1 MCGDSQLASQPLFV
15 LEDNFMCMSLS
26 AGKLLHVLGLR
37 RVQFCECLVLMSA
50 FVPCSWLSF
59 RLTAAGAAQAI
70 SIHAV
75 VTKWFSSTR
84 LETRTKESSTCASSQ
99 VVSLLAQ

>member
-1 MCGDSQLASQPLFV
+1 MCGDSQLVSQPLFV
-15 LEDNFMCMSLS
+15 LEDNFMCMRLS
-26 AGKLLHVLGLR
+26 ADKLLHVPGLR
-37 RVQFCECLVLMSA
+37 CVQFSECLVLTSVL
-50 FVPCSWLSF
+50 VPCGSLSS
-59 RLTAAGAAQAI
+59 RLAATGAACAI
-70 SIHAV
+70 SIHTV

>member
-1 MCGDSQLASQPLFV
+1 M
-15 LEDNFMCMSLS
+15 LEDNFMCVRLS

-37 RVQFCECLVLMSA
+37 RVQSSECLVLTSA
-50 FVPCSWLSF
+50 LVPCGCLSS
-59 RLTAAGAAQAI
+59 RLAATGAAWTI
-70 SIHAV
+70 SIHTV